1 MKPPDGS
8 NRRVHMANERTFLA
22 WVRTSIA
29 IMAFGFVVEKFAIF
43 LQHLSAIVCRL
54 EPMGNP
60 QPPPP
65 SYTSWLGQGLVGLGA
80 FLGVM
85 AFVRYKRIERQIEE
99 GAYRP
104 SILLDLLLAGAVAS
118 VGIFLIIL
126 LGHIA
131 L

>member
-1 MKPPDGS
+1 MSQHDGS
-8 NRRVHMANERTFLA
+8 NPRVHMANERTFLA

-29 IMAFGFVVEKFAIF
+29 IMAFGFVVEKFTIF
-43 LQHLSAIVCRL
+43 LHHLSAIICRL
-54 EPMGNP
+54 DPTSPP

-65 SYTSWLGQGLVGLGA
+65 SYTSWLGKGLLGLGA

-85 AFVRYKRIERQIEE
+85 GFVRYKRVERQIEE
-99 GAYRP
+99 GSYRP
-104 SILLDLLLAGAVAS
+104 SLLLDLLLAGAVAS

-126 LGHIA
+126 LGHIG

>member
-1 MKPPDGS
+1 
-8 NRRVHMANERTFLA
+8 
-22 WVRTSIA
+22 
-29 IMAFGFVVEKFAIF
+29 
-43 LQHLSAIVCRL
+43 LSAIVCRL